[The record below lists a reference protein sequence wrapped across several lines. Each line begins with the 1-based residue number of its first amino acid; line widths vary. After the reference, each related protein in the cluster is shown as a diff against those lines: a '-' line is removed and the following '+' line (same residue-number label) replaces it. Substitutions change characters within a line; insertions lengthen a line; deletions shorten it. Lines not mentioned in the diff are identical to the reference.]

1 MLLLP
6 PALIHTH
13 SGSFVALLLFVTF
26 LDESL
31 LERPLGGRQLVWWL
45 GTSTVVLAACR
56 WGREHAMMYIRCVLG

>member
-1 MLLLP
+1 MR
-6 PALIHTH
+6 

-56 WGREHAMMYIRCVLG
+56 WAITACVFGVF